1 MMHRNEEDAIGVTM
15 ERRLGSLRSDAPA
28 VPAVKWRMTVLAKE
42 IEATYEVLSTLGEGG
57 MGSVY
62 KVRHRFFDEIRVI
75 KIMQAQL
82 QPVDELKERFLGEAK
97 RGKQLRHPNLAEV
110 LDFSIA
116 SDGTA
121 YIVMEYIEGINLR
134 ELLQRTGGPIDYRTV
149 VPIALQALD
158 ALAFLHA
165 KKFVHR
171 DISPDNLMLTR
182 DADVERVKLI
192 DLGIAKSLESTR
204 QLTMVGRFVG
214 KVQYASPEHFGG
226 EVDARSDLYSLGLV
240 LYELLTN
247 TRPISGDD
255 HFSIIKGHINRPP
268 LPFEVS
274 DPRHLV
280 PDALRRVVMKALQ
293 KRPEDRFQ
301 NATEFADALR
311 ATLGPREERTLVE
324 QAIVTQSARV
334 APHEEAVTEVART
347 VADAR
352 PPSRRWPVVAAIVAV
367 LLLAGAAVLWL
378 WPKAEVARSQV
389 VATSSMASGA
399 TMTVEAPVAATG
411 QLVINALPWGN
422 VTSVVDAAGVERL
435 AGAPAETPLFML
447 LPPGN
452 YKVHL
457 TNPSSN
463 RSVVLD
469 ATVAANRMSQ
479 VQAELDRIDVAAY
492 VDSLGIGR

>member
-1 MMHRNEEDAIGVTM
+1 
-15 ERRLGSLRSDAPA
+15 
-28 VPAVKWRMTVLAKE
+28 MTVLARE
-42 IEATYEVLSTLGEGG
+42 IAATYEVVSTLGEGG

-134 ELLQRTGGPIDYRTV
+134 QLLQRTGGPIDYRTV

-158 ALAFLHA
+158 ALGFLHA

-182 DADVERVKLI
+182 DGEVERVKLI

-226 EVDARSDLYSLGLV
+226 DVDARSDLYSLGLV

-274 DPRHLV
+274 DPRHVV
-280 PDALRRVVMKALQ
+280 PDALRRVVLKALA
-293 KRPEDRFQ
+293 KKPEDRFQ
-301 NATEFADALR
+301 NATEFAEALR

-324 QAIVTQSARV
+324 QAIVTNPAQVARR
-334 APHEEAVTEVART
+334 EDTVTEVAQT
-347 VADAR
+347 IADAR
-352 PPSRRWPVVAAIVAV
+352 SPSRRWTVVAAIVAV
-367 LLLAGAAVLWL
+367 LFLAGAVIFLL
-378 WPKAEVARSQV
+378 RPKAAIVSPPVA
-389 VATSSMASGA
+389 ATSSTAAGA
-399 TMTVEAPVAATG
+399 TMTVEAPVAASG

-422 VTSVVDAAGVERL
+422 VTSVVDDAGIERL
-435 AGAPAETPLFML
+435 EGAPAETPLLLL
-447 LPPGN
+447 LPPGH

-457 TNPSSN
+457 TNPGSK

-469 ATVAANRMSQ
+469 ANVMANGTAQ
-479 VQAELDRIDVAAY
+479 VQAELDRIDAAAY
-492 VDSLGIGR
+492 VDRLGIGR